1 MSKGKYRW
9 GYLLNPDNAP
19 NANLEE
25 SIKIMKESL
34 ADLEELWN
42 ETKDSESAL
51 YLGQMY
57 ANGWGGVEENDN
69 LALDWF
75 HKAVEGGDYRVYSFL
90 GDLYSIGRGIEDDKL
105 AKQWYKKALD
115 PIRKMAGDG
124 VVYAQNT
131 LGNMYYNGEGVK
143 QDYKEANKWFR
154 KAGDQ
159 GYAESQ
165 YYLAWSYQH
174 GQGVKQ
180 DDKEASKWFRKAGD
194 QGYAGA
200 QYYLARSY
208 QHGQGVKQDEKK
220 QVNGFVR
227 QQSREMV
234 IHNIH

>member
-1 MSKGKYRW
+1 MVKVLLVMGLFFGMAEVVDHREEQKIIQALEQGIERLESKAAYELGYRYEIGDGVKQDFDKARSLYQQSANWGNVKGKYRW

-105 AKQWYKKALD
+105 AKQWYK
-115 PIRKMAGDG
+115 R
-124 VVYAQNT
+124 
-131 LGNMYYNGEGVK
+131 LGS
-143 QDYKEANKWFR
+143 D
-154 KAGDQ
+154 
-159 GYAESQ
+159 
-165 YYLAWSYQH
+165 
-174 GQGVKQ
+174 
-180 DDKEASKWFRKAGD
+180 
-194 QGYAGA
+194 
-200 QYYLARSY
+200 
-208 QHGQGVKQDEKK
+208 
-220 QVNGFVR
+220 
-227 QQSREMV
+227 
-234 IHNIH
+234 